1 MATTQNRIAVLA
13 NTRELE
19 QVAELERARTHSPPP
34 GALAPEYSPEMKE
47 EEKTDTVSTSGKS
60 IVPHQVT
67 DTPLHLRLIAL
78 SMILFITTGAAFA
91 ESTLGPLKSTFV
103 RELKI
108 NNAQFASISTASNLV
123 NTVLPLIGGTVMD
136 YYGSI

>member
-1 MATTQNRIAVLA
+1 MATTQDRIAVLA
-13 NTRELE
+13 HLHELSELE
-19 QVAELERARTHSPPP
+19 HPHPTGEVVAYAADSDDV
-34 GALAPEYSPEMKE
+34 KD
-47 EEKTDTVSTSGKS
+47 EKIDAVSVVRSE
-60 IVPHQVT
+60 IPHQVT

-78 SMILFITTGAAFA
+78 SMILFFTTGAAFA